1 MAALFFAAAI
11 AMAGLPPLSGFVGK
25 LLILDA
31 TASDPRAVWVWAV
44 VLIGSLVA
52 VIGFARAGST
62 LFWKAHAPGVAA
74 AGPVPAGEDPVPA
87 RPALPVVAIGALL
100 AALVAV
106 TVFAGPVQRSM
117 AATAQQL
124 FAPIPYIKTVL
135 ETPGRQITYKGHGG
149 GGHGTG
155 TGDSAPADSHGAE
168 AH

>member
-1 MAALFFAAAI
+1 M
-11 AMAGLPPLSGFVGK
+11 
-25 LLILDA
+25 
-31 TASDPRAVWVWAV
+31 
-44 VLIGSLVA
+44 VLIASLVA

-62 LFWKAHAPGVAA
+62 LFWKAHASGATA
-74 AGPVPAGEDPVPA
+74 AGPSPANDPAAP
-87 RPALPVVAIGALL
+87 RPALPVVAIGGLL

-106 TVFAGPVQRSM
+106 TVFAGPLQRYM